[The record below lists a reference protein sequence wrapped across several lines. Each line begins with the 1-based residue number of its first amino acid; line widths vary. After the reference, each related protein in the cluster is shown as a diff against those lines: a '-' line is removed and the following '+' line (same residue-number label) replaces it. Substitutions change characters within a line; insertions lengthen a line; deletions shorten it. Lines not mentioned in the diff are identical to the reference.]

1 MAAMTLPQNALVRPP
16 ESSFAAALSQKPQ
29 APAID
34 VIRAQVQH
42 RLYASALRAAGLE
55 VVVLPSAPGLPDAC
69 FVQDVA
75 LVLPEGVILARPAEL
90 ARQPEVDA
98 MRAHLPADRP
108 RVEIHP
114 PGTLEWGDVL
124 RIDNTF
130 YAGQSARTNAAG
142 TEQLRQAL
150 GSWGYEVRALPV
162 PHGLHLLSG
171 VNYVGRAPTAP
182 DGPGVLVAW
191 AVYAAPLQF
200 AGRDVI
206 VVPEPEAPAANC
218 LAIGD
223 FVIFPAGY
231 PQTEAELRQRG
242 FRVLSV
248 PVDEFA
254 KADGGVTCLSIVW

>member
-1 MAAMTLPQNALVRPP
+1 MHLPQTALVRPP
-16 ESSFAAALSQKPQ
+16 DSSFAAALGQKPH

-34 VIRAQVQH
+34 VTRAQVQH

-75 LVLPEGVILARPAEL
+75 LVLPAGVILARPAEP
-90 ARQPEVDA
+90 ARQGEVDA

-108 RVEIHP
+108 WVEIHP

-130 YAGQSARTNAAG
+130 YAGQSARTNAVGA
-142 TEQLRQAL
+142 EQLRRVL
-150 GSWGYEVRALPV
+150 GPWGYHVEALPV

-171 VNYVGRAPTAP
+171 VNHLGRTPSAP
-182 DGPGVLVAW
+182 DGPGILVAW
-191 AVYAAPLQF
+191 AVYAGLPQF
-200 AGRDVI
+200 AGLDVI
-206 VVPEPEAPAANC
+206 VVPEREAPAANC
-218 LAIGD
+218 LAIGEC
-223 FVIFPAGY
+223 VIIPSGY
-231 PQTEAELRQRG
+231 PRTEVELRQRG

-254 KADGGVTCLSIVW
+254 KADGGVTCLSIIW